1 MLDKK
6 LFFNLPIIILLTLHF
21 RQGKKNKEQDR
32 TTMVLR
38 QALEVFYFW
47 VNFAPLTR
55 GTAACGYAALL
66 SVMLSKGWM
75 FAEGLSLTLE
85 TLIY

>member
-1 MLDKK
+1 
-6 LFFNLPIIILLTLHF
+6 
-21 RQGKKNKEQDR
+21 
-32 TTMVLR
+32 MVLR